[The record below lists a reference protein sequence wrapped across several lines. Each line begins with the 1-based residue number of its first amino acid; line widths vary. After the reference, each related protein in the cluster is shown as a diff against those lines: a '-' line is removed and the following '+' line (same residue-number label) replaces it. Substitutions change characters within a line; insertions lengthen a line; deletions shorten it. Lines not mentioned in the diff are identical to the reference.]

1 MQSNINYIKKYKP
14 STPYFNLQL
23 KEFYYSEEKN
33 CLMDNN
39 GSKKITIN
47 SNISIVEEIENKSK
61 SQKYTELCILNSDFS
76 IIDNFKLKT
85 ITKYYNVV
93 GYGHIDL
100 VSNIHCEYSK
110 GYNKKRAIISE
121 KKDSIKIIC
130 ANLERLKSKLKGK

>member
-1 MQSNINYIKKYKP
+1 MQNNINYIKKYKP

-39 GSKKITIN
+39 GSKKILIN
-47 SNISIVEEIENKSK
+47 LNISTVEEIENKSE
-61 SQKYTELCILNSDFS
+61 SQKYTGFCILNSDFS

-85 ITKYYNVV
+85 ITKDYNVV
-93 GYGHIDL
+93 RYGHIDL

-110 GYNKKRAIISE
+110 NKNRAIISE
-121 KKDSIKIIC
+121 KEDSIKNIC

>member
-1 MQSNINYIKKYKP
+1 MQNNINYIKKYKP

-23 KEFYYSEEKN
+23 KEFYYNKKN

-39 GSKKITIN
+39 GSKKIPIN
-47 SNISIVEEIENKSK
+47 SNILIVEEIENKSE
-61 SQKYTELCILNSDFS
+61 SQKYTGFCILNSDFS

-85 ITKYYNVV
+85 ITKDYNVAK
-93 GYGHIDL
+93 YGHIDL

-110 GYNKKRAIISE
+110 NKNRAIISE
-121 KKDSIKIIC
+121 KEDSIKNIC